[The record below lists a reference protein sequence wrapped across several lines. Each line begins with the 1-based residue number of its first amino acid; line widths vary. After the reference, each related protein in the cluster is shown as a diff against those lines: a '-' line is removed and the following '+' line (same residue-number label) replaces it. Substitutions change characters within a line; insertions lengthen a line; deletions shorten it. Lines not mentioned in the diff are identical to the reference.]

1 LLPSNTLALDCL
13 QRGCNQ
19 TGKTSD
25 WIEDMKRPI
34 SWHRECASN
43 ARRTLEREE
52 LYLAS
57 ATGRIAKLR
66 EEADFYDR
74 QIAEAE
80 RRGMSEFDSE
90 RLLVRLH
97 K

>member
-1 LLPSNTLALDCL
+1 
-13 QRGCNQ
+13 
-19 TGKTSD
+19 
-25 WIEDMKRPI
+25 MKRPI

-57 ATGRIAKLR
+57 FHERVAKLR
-66 EEADFYDR
+66 EEAAFYDR

-80 RRGMSEFDSE
+80 RCGMSEFDSD
-90 RLLVRLH
+90 RLLVRRGAIGLH